1 MTLLSTLETLNRVF
15 EAGIAITA
23 LSLFLRSLTFNLR
36 DRVSRAFAVIL
47 ACMMISS
54 AGEAV
59 SASLAGQGG
68 LDFWLHFQWV
78 GTIFLPAAYLRVS
91 DALLETTGRPS
102 RGRRRWAVRLSYLFS
117 TIFLALLFTG
127 LLLGRPVSNGEPVPH
142 LSSTSLSWVFTAYYV
157 IVIVLA
163 LVTVCSAWQR
173 TVLSASR
180 RRMIYLFF
188 ASLVLA

>member
-1 MTLLSTLETLNRVF
+1 MDLLSILETLNRVF

-59 SASLAGQGG
+59 SASLAGQAG
-68 LDFWLHFQWV
+68 LDFWLHFQWL
-78 GTIFLPAAYLRVS
+78 GTIFLPAAYLHFS

-102 RGRRRWAVRLSYLFS
+102 RGRRRLAVRVSYLIS
-117 TIFLALLFTG
+117 AVFLGLLFMG
-127 LLLGRPVSNGEPVPH
+127 LL
-142 LSSTSLSWVFTAYYV
+142 
-157 IVIVLA
+157 
-163 LVTVCSAWQR
+163 
-173 TVLSASR
+173 
-180 RRMIYLFF
+180 
-188 ASLVLA
+188 

>member
-1 MTLLSTLETLNRVF
+1 MDLLSILETLNRVF

-47 ACMMISS
+47 ACLMVSS

-59 SASLAGQGG
+59 AASLAGQAG

-78 GTIFLPAAYLRVS
+78 GTVFLPAAYIHFS

-102 RGRRRWAVRLSYLFS
+102 RGRRRLTVRLSYLLS
-117 TIFLALLFTG
+117 TIFLVLLFTG
-127 LLLGRPVSNGEPVPH
+127 QLLGAP
-142 LSSTSLSWVFTAYYV
+142 
-157 IVIVLA
+157 
-163 LVTVCSAWQR
+163 
-173 TVLSASR
+173 
-180 RRMIYLFF
+180 
-188 ASLVLA
+188 